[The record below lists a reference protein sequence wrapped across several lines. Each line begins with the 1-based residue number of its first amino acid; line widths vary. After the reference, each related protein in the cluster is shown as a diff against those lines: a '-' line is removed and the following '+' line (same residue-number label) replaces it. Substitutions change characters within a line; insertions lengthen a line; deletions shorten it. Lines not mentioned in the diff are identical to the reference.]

1 MKNSFYF
8 FDFFILALV
17 GFILDIKTNNCIKE
31 KKYKSNFI
39 YINLY
44 FHHLLNM
51 FLNFGWISDN
61 PIVLKTYLIL
71 PMIVLLH
78 WKTNKGK
85 CAVTQQANEICGN
98 SENEYMHD
106 FLYLLGIKESK
117 YYNLIQNSLLFGGML
132 IAVRKLLK

>member
-1 MKNSFYF
+1 MYEFL
-8 FDFFILALV
+8 ILALIA
-17 GFILDIKTNNCIKE
+17 FILDIKTNDCIKE
-31 KKYKSNFI
+31 KRYKSAMI

-61 PIVLKTYLIL
+61 PMVLKIYLIM
-71 PMIVLLH
+71 PIIILLH
-78 WKTNKGK
+78 WKTNDGK
-85 CAVTQQANEICGN
+85 CAVTQHANEICGN
-98 SENEYMHD
+98 PENEYMHD

-117 YYNLIQNSLLFGGML
+117 YYDLVQNTILFGGMS